1 MKPPTH
7 EEQGATSGKKQNGEC
22 PDSETPSAPLSRL
35 STRVWA
41 KVEGTLGDCASS
53 SLIFWHG
60 RQVNERL
67 GFGSKE
73 RVVLRVRQKECVQA
87 DVALRHLVETLPGD
101 LGSKFFNFGPGILM
115 FLRLR
120 PFCPLLLSL
129 ERDIDL
135 IFAVRF
141 VVSQQPG

>member
-1 MKPPTH
+1 MKLPAH
-7 EEQGATSGKKQNGEC
+7 EEQTAASGKKQNGEC
-22 PDSETPSAPLSRL
+22 PDSETSAAALSRF
-35 STRVWA
+35 STSLWA
-41 KVEGTLGDCASS
+41 KVEGTLGGGASS

-60 RQVNERL
+60 HQVNERL
-67 GFGSKE
+67 RLGWRRESFSVSGK
-73 RVVLRVRQKECVQA
+73 KCVPA
-87 DVALRHLVETLPGD
+87 DVALRQLVETLPGD

-120 PFCPLLLSL
+120 PCCPLFLSL

-135 IFAVRF
+135 VFAVRF